1 MPAFKLIP
9 FPTQELPKINITGKM
24 KRRDNHLSI
33 YYEVGGETDRVLFP
47 ASSASPSRKDD
58 LWRATCFEF
67 FIAIKN
73 KPAYW
78 EFNMSPSRDWNVY
91 VMDAYRQVNMR
102 EETEFTKLPFDFE
115 VMNEKMSINMSVDI
129 NPIIQP
135 EMVLDIGIAAIIQ
148 TKDGGESYW
157 ALAHPTSQADFHT
170 RESFILSL

>member
-1 MPAFKLIP
+1 
-9 FPTQELPKINITGKM
+9 
-24 KRRDNHLSI
+24 
-33 YYEVGGETDRVLFP
+33 
-47 ASSASPSRKDD
+47 
-58 LWRATCFEF
+58 
-67 FIAIKN
+67 
-73 KPAYW
+73 
-78 EFNMSPSRDWNVY
+78 
-91 VMDAYRQVNMR
+91 MDAYRQVNMR